1 MEPETIYSAKQVRH
15 GKKISHVL
23 ELTLYDCARTPEI
36 DLKIEDL
43 LGSMASEVR
52 WPCCFL
58 VRYNTTIEL
67 NGTWKA
73 AHLMASMEQCERGRG
88 PVWDKMDPSVT

>member
-1 MEPETIYSAKQVRH
+1 MELETVYSAKQVRH
-15 GKKISHVL
+15 GKGIPHVL

-36 DLKIEDL
+36 NLKIEDL

-58 VRYNTTIEL
+58 VRYNTTTGL

-73 AHLMASMEQCERGRG
+73 AHLMASMEQRERGRG
-88 PVWDKMDPSVT
+88 PV

>member
-1 MEPETIYSAKQVRH
+1 MELETIYSAKQVSH
-15 GKKISHVL
+15 GKEIPHVP
-23 ELTLYDCARTPEI
+23 EPTLYDCARTPEI
-36 DLKIEDL
+36 DLKVEHL

-58 VRYNTTIEL
+58 VRYTTTTGL

-73 AHLMASMEQCERGRG
+73 AHLMASMEQR
-88 PVWDKMDPSVT
+88 